1 LSKALGERMLRK
13 LFLVFALSLVLSG
26 ASGCLIPPYSGD
38 PETRIK
44 QLVNSSEGLR
54 LIPDEWERFW
64 FLDQPNHMTIYR
76 VHGGII

>member
-1 LSKALGERMLRK
+1 MLRSVLMV
-13 LFLVFALSLVLSG
+13 LFLGFVLSCT
-26 ASGCLIPPYSGD
+26 SGCLIPIYSGD
-38 PETRIK
+38 PETRVM

-54 LIPDEWERFW
+54 LVPDEWQRFW

>member
-1 LSKALGERMLRK
+1 MLRK
-13 LFLVFALSLVLSG
+13 LFLTLLLSLLLMGS
-26 ASGCLIPPYSGD
+26 SGCLIPIYSGD
-38 PETRIK
+38 PETRIR

-54 LIPDEWERFW
+54 LIPDEWQRFW

>member
-1 LSKALGERMLRK
+1 MLQK
-13 LFLVFALSLVLSG
+13 VLFVLLLSLMLFSF
-26 ASGCLIPPYSGD
+26 SGCLIPPFSGD

-44 QLVNSSEGLR
+44 ELVNASEGLR
-54 LIPDEWERFW
+54 LIPDELQRFW